1 MAQYQEVFQGKR
13 QRFLIRSAV
22 GADAPALVRYMS
34 LVNRETTF
42 LSMEPGEFERI
53 FPVEREAQ
61 LLEEWAASH
70 YHLSLLALT
79 EDGEIAGSCNCAYST
94 EKQRYRHRA
103 SLGLSVRQD
112 FWRQGL
118 GRRLLEVQQA
128 WCRSQGITK
137 LCLEVDTVNTAALGL
152 YLRLGF
158 EVEGT
163 LRREVKM
170 ADGSYRDLYVM
181 GKFLDEDTAFPG

>member
-103 SLGLSVRQD
+103 SLVPQPGHYQALPGGGHRQH
-112 FWRQGL
+112 RCSGA
-118 GRRLLEVQQA
+118 VSPA
-128 WCRSQGITK
+128 W
-137 LCLEVDTVNTAALGL
+137 L
-152 YLRLGF
+152 
-158 EVEGT
+158 
-163 LRREVKM
+163 
-170 ADGSYRDLYVM
+170 
-181 GKFLDEDTAFPG
+181 